1 MIDYYYDLLSGVA
14 EVHVMD
20 PIYFG
25 SISFILHFKL
35 FSSLM
40 CCYLDRHREPHT
52 LTFLYFNFLCYC
64 VFICLTCGMLSLVSI
79 VIRAK
84 PIHKPTLG
92 LLIQDFIG
100 CCRMINQTS
109 SCDMQL
115 QGLHQDMIQTRW
127 NTYRIVNVEPFWS
140 LGFNKFP
147 INK

>member
-1 MIDYYYDLLSGVA
+1 MIDYYYYDLLSSVA

-25 SISFILHFKL
+25 SISFILHFK

-40 CCYLDRHREPHT
+40 CCYLDRHCEPHT
-52 LTFLYFNFLCYC
+52 L
-64 VFICLTCGMLSLVSI
+64 CLTCGILSLVSI
-79 VIRAK
+79 IIKAK

-109 SCDMQL
+109 SYDMRTTSGYDPEQVKYL
-115 QGLHQDMIQTRW
+115 QDCECRAILKSLIQQISHQ
-127 NTYRIVNVEPFWS
+127 
-140 LGFNKFP
+140 
-147 INK
+147 